1 MLLGYFISTTG
12 TKTGKLKEAYIMATL
27 AEIRAKLREQED
39 RKGGGSNQQSGG
51 DNAIYPH
58 WNMAEGTEAV
68 LRFLPDADSD
78 NVFFWKERLMI
89 KLPFAG
95 IKGQTDSR
103 PVTVNVPCM
112 EMYGETCPVLSE
124 VRGWFKD
131 PALEDQGRKYW
142 KKRSYI
148 FQGFVADDP
157 LNEDSKPENPIRR
170 FIIGPQIF
178 QIIKGALMDPEM
190 EELPTDYVRGVDFR
204 IKKTSKGGYADY
216 STSQWSRR
224 ERALTDEEKA
234 AIDTHGLHNL
244 DDFLPKKPGEVE
256 VKVIQEMFEASV
268 DGEAYDP
275 NRWGQYFRAP
285 GMSAP
290 TGDPNSSKPAAPIAE
305 TKTAP
310 MTPKEEDANAG
321 VTRDESG
328 TPSAPEASTATT
340 EDKPSSERAQDILK
354 MIRDRQS

>member
-1 MLLGYFISTTG
+1 
-12 TKTGKLKEAYIMATL
+12 MATL
-27 AEIRAKLREQED
+27 AEIRAKLREQEN
-39 RKGGGSNQQSGG
+39 KTGGNTQSSGG

-58 WNMAEGTEAV
+58 WNMAEGTEAL
-68 LRFLPDADSD
+68 LRFLPDADPD
-78 NVFFWKERLMI
+78 ATFFWKERLMI

-112 EMYGETCPVLSE
+112 EMYGESCPVLQE

-131 PALEDQGRKYW
+131 PSLEDQGRKYW

-148 FQGFVADDP
+148 FQGFVVDNP
-157 LNEDSKPENPIRR
+157 ISEDSTPENPMRR

-224 ERALTDEEKA
+224 ERALSDQEKA
-234 AIDTHGLHNL
+234 AIDTYGLHNL
-244 DDFLPKKPGEVE
+244 NDFLPKKPTDVE

-275 NRWGQYFRAP
+275 QRWGQYFRAP

-290 TGDPNSSKPAAPIAE
+290 TGDPNKSAPAPKAAPALTPASEPVAE
-305 TKTAP
+305 TVAQPAP
-310 MTPKEEDANAG
+310 S
-321 VTRDESG
+321 VI
-328 TPSAPEASTATT
+328 SA
-340 EDKPSSERAQDILK
+340 SSSVE
-354 MIRDRQS
+354 